1 MEETRKRDSASG
13 LYEWVEALLLA
24 VVLVVLIFTFLWRVV
39 TVDGP
44 SMQPTLHNGDKL
56 VLYSQ
61 AYRNPQQGDIVV
73 ITQPNSRNEP
83 LIKRIVAKEG
93 QTVDIDFEQGTVT
106 VDGTVLQ
113 EDYIQ
118 EPTHNPTSAP
128 VSFPLTVPKGC
139 VFVLGD
145 NRNNSTDSR
154 SREIGLIDERY
165 ILGKAVFRLFP
176 IDSFGTVK

>member
-1 MEETRKRDSASG
+1 MEETRKRDSAVG
-13 LYEWVEALLLA
+13 LYEWIEALLLA
-24 VVLVVLIFTFLWRVV
+24 ILFVVLVFTFLWRVV

-61 AYRNPQQGDIVV
+61 AYQNPQQGDIVV

-83 LIKRIVAKEG
+83 LIKRIIAKEG
-93 QTVDIDFEQGTVT
+93 QTVDIDFELGTVT

-118 EPTHNPTSAP
+118 EPTYNPTSAP

-139 VFVLGD
+139 IFVLGD

-154 SREIGLIDERY
+154 SQEIGLIDERY

-176 IDSFGTVK
+176 INSFGTVN